1 MTTVGYIVDVVE
13 KKALDEQ
20 NDDTSQ
26 AELVGLYNLAIKMI
40 VSLVPRAFTK
50 TASLKLSA
58 GIQQSIAS
66 DGLAIL
72 DIPMNMGT
80 NGTTP
85 GAAIREA
92 DLKAM
97 TDMVPTWT
105 TATAAAVIKHFMQI
119 DGEDRLFYVYP
130 PADGTSYVK
139 ATVSATPPETT
150 YDDAGDWENDI
161 IPLSD
166 EYINAVPDAML
177 YNKYDDDT
185 DVPGTK
191 AVGQIYWQR
200 VLNLLKIK
208 TGQSLMRE
216 QKARQ

>member
-20 NDDTSQ
+20 NDDTSKS
-26 AELVGLYNLAIKMI
+26 EMVGLYNLALKLI
-40 VSLVPRAFTK
+40 VSLVPRAYTK
-50 TASLKLSA
+50 TASLKLSP
-58 GIQQSIAS
+58 GIQQAIPS

-92 DLKAM
+92 DLDSM
-97 TDMVPTWT
+97 TSMFPSWT
-105 TATAAAVIKHFMQI
+105 TETAAAVIKNFMKI
-119 DGEDRLFYVYP
+119 KGEDRKFYVFP

-150 YDDAGDWENDI
+150 YDDDGDWESDI
-161 IPLSD
+161 VPLTD
-166 EYINAVPDAML
+166 EYLNAVPDAML
-177 YNKYDDDT
+177 YHKYDDDT

-191 AVGQIYWQR
+191 AVGQIYFQR
-200 VLNLLKIK
+200 VMNLLNIK
-208 TGQSLMRE
+208 SQQAQR
-216 QKARQ
+216 RV